1 MDYRKIMIDDLG
13 KHRQRVCGL
22 KNLREKII
30 AAESELRA
38 IKGADPSKI
47 TVAGGGN
54 AEADKRIAL
63 IVERDNYK
71 RNYAIIK
78 RAVDVLDEGL
88 RTLTEQ
94 ERKTL
99 ELFYMDR
106 PHDHVGK
113 VCELWQCEQAEAYR
127 RKDEALRKLTIACY
141 GITEL

>member
-1 MDYRKIMIDDLG
+1 MDYRKSMIDELS

-22 KNLREKII
+22 KNLKEKII

-38 IKGADPSKI
+38 IKSADPSK
-47 TVAGGGN
+47 VSVRGGGN
-54 AEADKRIAL
+54 ADADKRIAL

-78 RAVDVLDEGL
+78 RAVDVLDAGL
-88 RTLTEQ
+88 ATLSEQ
-94 ERKTL
+94 EKKTL

-106 PHDHVGK
+106 PHDHIGA
-113 VCELWQCEQAEAYR
+113 VCEIWQCEQAEAYR
-127 RKDEALRKLTIACY
+127 KKDEALRKLTIACY